1 MPPLLSSDAGVAKRM
16 CTCVWYV
23 CLFSN
28 VEDRVKINRPGKKE
42 NQKERRDSGMPSR
55 KMKTKEWKAWK
66 KAIEKRNRPAKVEV
80 PEAAV
85 RLDGV
90 AAAVGKEAATSRR
103 PDASL
108 RSSQRG
114 QAMTTYPQG
123 ITVLDAQGSRR
134 GRMVC
139 RQCWRSSRGELRCGF

>member
-1 MPPLLSSDAGVAKRM
+1 MYLRVVR
-16 CTCVWYV
+16 
-23 CLFSN
+23 LFSN

-85 RLDGV
+85 RLGV
-90 AAAVGKEAATSRR
+90 AAAAVGKEAT
-103 PDASL
+103 L
-108 RSSQRG
+108 
-114 QAMTTYPQG
+114 
-123 ITVLDAQGSRR
+123 VE
-134 GRMVC
+134 GRM
-139 RQCWRSSRGELRCGF
+139 RR

>member
-1 MPPLLSSDAGVAKRM
+1 
-16 CTCVWYV
+16 
-23 CLFSN
+23 
-28 VEDRVKINRPGKKE
+28 
-42 NQKERRDSGMPSR
+42 
-55 KMKTKEWKAWK
+55 MKTKELKAWK
-66 KAIEKRNRPAKVEV
+66 RANEKRNRPAKVEV

-90 AAAVGKEAATSRR
+90 AAAAAGKEAATSRR

-134 GRMVC
+134 GRMVR
-139 RQCWRSSRGELRCGF
+139 RQCWRSFRGSWRTWRVQQTSVGSIDE